1 MMAPLCFV
9 LMPFGQK
16 PDPTGAM
23 IDFDRVYAELIAPVI
38 SAAELEPLRAD
49 KETIGGVVHKPMFER
64 LVLCPYAVV
73 DLTLANANVFYE
85 LGVRHAFRPWSTVPV
100 MAAANRLP
108 FDVQMLRTVP
118 YHLGADGAPDPA
130 KFQDVKSAI
139 TAMLVAARNGIKD
152 SPVFQLLDYVQEPQV
167 AHEKTDTFREQVA
180 YSNEIKDELAAA
192 RATRSA
198 DAIRALE
205 QRLGKIADQESGV
218 VVDLYLSYRAVEA
231 WQEMLA
237 LVDKMAPPLA
247 ATVMVREQRSFAL
260 NRLGKRDEAQRVLTQ
275 LVNERGA
282 SSETLGL
289 LGRVYK
295 DRWNDA
301 NRASDQVAA
310 DGYLDEA
317 IEANL
322 RGFEADWRDAF
333 PGVNAVTLM
342 EVRNPPDPRR
352 QQILPI
358 VRYAVERKI
367 ARGQPDYW
375 DYATLLEL
383 AVLAM
388 DEAEAR
394 KALQKTVTKIRE
406 PWEPKTTARNL
417 SLIRA
422 AREAR
427 GTAPPWATKVEEELL
442 KRAG

>member
-1 MMAPLCFV
+1 MAPLCFV

-16 PDPTGAM
+16 PDPTGAL
-23 IDFDRVYAELIAPVI
+23 IDFDRVYSELIAPAV
-38 SAAELEPLRAD
+38 SAAGLEPLRAD
-49 KETIGGVVHKPMFER
+49 KETIGGIIHKPMFER
-64 LVLCPYAVV
+64 LILCPYAVA

-85 LGVRHAFRPWSTVPV
+85 LGVRHAFKPWSTVPV
-100 MAAANRLP
+100 IAGANRLP

-118 YHLGADGAPDPA
+118 YHLGTDGAPDPA
-130 KFQDVKSAI
+130 KLTDAKASI
-139 TAMLVAARNGIKD
+139 TAMLVAACNGIKD
-152 SPVFQLLDYVQEPQV
+152 SPVFQLLDYIQEPQV

-180 YSNEIKDELAAA
+180 YSNEVKDELTAA
-192 RATRSA
+192 RATKTA
-198 DAIRALE
+198 DAARAIE
-205 QRLGKIADQESGV
+205 QKLGKIADQESGI
-218 VVDLYLSYRAVEA
+218 VVDLYLSYRAVSA
-231 WQEMLA
+231 WEDMVA
-237 LVDKMAPPLA
+237 LVAKMAPPLA
-247 ATVMVREQRSFAL
+247 ATVMVREQLGFAL
-260 NRLGKRDEAQRVLTQ
+260 NRLGRRDEAERVLKR
-275 LVNERGA
+275 LVDERGA

-295 DRWNDA
+295 DRWDDA
-301 NRASDQVAA
+301 TKAGDGVAA

-317 IEANL
+317 IETYL

-358 VRYAVERKI
+358 VKYAVERKI

-375 DYATLLEL
+375 DHATLLEL

-394 KALQKTVTKIRE
+394 KALQKAVTKIRE
-406 PWEPKTTARNL
+406 PWEPKTTTRNL

-427 GTAPPWATKVEEELL
+427 GTAPAWATKVEEELL
-442 KRAG
+442 KRA

>member
-1 MMAPLCFV
+1 MMAPLCFI
-9 LMPFGQK
+9 LMPFGRK
-16 PDPTGAM
+16 PEPTGAM
-23 IDFDRVYAELIAPVI
+23 IDFDLVYAELIAPAV
-38 SAAELEPLRAD
+38 SAAGLEPLRAD
-49 KETIGGVVHKPMFER
+49 EETIGGIIHKPMFER
-64 LVLCPYAVV
+64 LMLCPYAVA

-85 LGVRHAFRPWSTVPV
+85 LGVRHALRPSSTVPV
-100 MAAANRLP
+100 IARTNRLP

-118 YHLGADGAPDPA
+118 YDLGSDGAPDPA
-130 KFQDVKSAI
+130 KLEDAKASI
-139 TAMLVAARNGIKD
+139 TAMLVAADKGVKD
-152 SPVFQLLDYVQEPQV
+152 SPLFQLLDYVPPQL
-167 AHEKTDTFREQVA
+167 AHEKTDTFRDQVA
-180 YSNEIKDELAAA
+180 YSTEMKDELAAA
-192 RATRSA
+192 RATRTA
-198 DAIRALE
+198 DAVRAIE
-205 QRLGKIADQESGV
+205 QKLGKIANEESGIV
-218 VVDLYLSYRAVEA
+218 IDLYLSYRAVSA
-231 WQEMLA
+231 WNDMVA

-247 ATVMVREQRSFAL
+247 ATVLVREQLGFAL
-260 NRLGKRDEAQRVLTQ
+260 NRLGRRDQAERVLNQ
-275 LVNERGA
+275 LVEERGA

-295 DRWNDA
+295 DRWDDA
-301 NRASDQVAA
+301 NKAGDSVAT

-317 IEANL
+317 IETYL

-358 VRYAVERKI
+358 VKYAVERKI

-375 DYATLLEL
+375 DYATALEL
-383 AVLAM
+383 AILAT

-394 KALQKTVTKIRE
+394 KTLQNAVTKIRE

-417 SLIRA
+417 SLIRT

-427 GTAPPWATKVEEELL
+427 GTAPAWATKMEEELL

>member
-1 MMAPLCFV
+1 MAPLCFV

-16 PDPTGAM
+16 PDPTGAL
-23 IDFDRVYAELIAPVI
+23 IDFDRVYTDLIAPAV
-38 SAAELEPLRAD
+38 SQAGLEPLRAD
-49 KETIGGVVHKPMFER
+49 KETIGGIIHKPMFER
-64 LVLCPYAVV
+64 LILCPFAVA

-100 MAAANRLP
+100 IAGAARLP

-118 YHLGADGAPDPA
+118 YHLGANGAPDPA
-130 KFQDVKSAI
+130 KLQDVKASI
-139 TAMLVAARNGIKD
+139 TTMLVAARSGIKD
-152 SPVFQLLDYVQEPQV
+152 SPVFQLLDYVQEPQL

-192 RATRSA
+192 RATKTV
-198 DAIRALE
+198 DAVRAIE
-205 QRLGKIADQESGV
+205 QKLDKIADQESGTV
-218 VVDLYLSYRAVEA
+218 IDLYLSYRAVSA
-231 WQEMLA
+231 WEDMVA
-237 LVDKMAPPLA
+237 LVAKMAPPLA
-247 ATVMVREQRSFAL
+247 ATVMVREQQGFAL
-260 NRLGKRDEAQRVLTQ
+260 NRLGKRDEAERVLKH
-275 LVNERGA
+275 LVDERGA

-295 DRWNDA
+295 DRWDDA
-301 NRASDQVAA
+301 NKANDSIAA
-310 DGYLDEA
+310 DGYLDDA
-317 IEANL
+317 IETYL

-342 EVRNPPDPRR
+342 EIRNPPDPRR
-352 QQILPI
+352 LQILPI

-388 DEAEAR
+388 DEVEAK

-422 AREAR
+422 ARETR
-427 GTAPPWATKVEEELL
+427 GTAPAWATAAEQELL
-442 KRAG
+442 KKA

>member
-1 MMAPLCFV
+1 VA
-9 LMPFGQK
+9 
-16 PDPTGAM
+16 
-23 IDFDRVYAELIAPVI
+23 
-38 SAAELEPLRAD
+38 
-49 KETIGGVVHKPMFER
+49 
-64 LVLCPYAVV
+64 

-85 LGVRHAFRPWSTVPV
+85 LGVRHAFKPWSTVPV
-100 MAAANRLP
+100 IAGTSRLP

-130 KFQDVKSAI
+130 KLTDAKASI
-139 TAMLVAARNGIKD
+139 TAMLVAACNGIKD
-152 SPVFQLLDYVQEPQV
+152 SPVFQLLDYIQEPQV

-180 YSNEIKDELAAA
+180 YSNEVKDELTAA
-192 RATRSA
+192 RATKTA
-198 DAIRALE
+198 DAARAVE
-205 QRLGKIADQESGV
+205 QKLGKIADQESGI
-218 VVDLYLSYRAVEA
+218 VVDLYLSYRAVSA
-231 WQEMLA
+231 WEDMVA
-237 LVDKMAPPLA
+237 LVAKMAPPLA
-247 ATVMVREQRSFAL
+247 ATVMVREQLGFAL
-260 NRLGKRDEAQRVLTQ
+260 NRLGRRDEAERVLKR
-275 LVNERGA
+275 LVDERGA

-295 DRWNDA
+295 DRWDDA
-301 NRASDQVAA
+301 TKAGDGVAA

-317 IEANL
+317 IETYL
-322 RGFEADWRDAF
+322 RGFETDWRDAF

-375 DYATLLEL
+375 DHATLLEL

-394 KALQKTVTKIRE
+394 KALQKAVTKIRE

-427 GTAPPWATKVEEELL
+427 GAAPAWATKVEEELL
-442 KRAG
+442 KRA